1 MEGRVVSAPKIGV
14 RLLHDLDEAA
24 DLLSISRR
32 VVDRLVRDGELD
44 SVKLGRRRL
53 VPHDALT
60 DYIER
65 LVAAR

>member
-1 MEGRVVSAPKIGV
+1 MT

-32 VVDRLVRDGELD
+32 VVDRLVRDGDLD

-53 VPHDALT
+53 IPHDALQA
-60 DYIER
+60 YVEK
-65 LVAAR
+65 LVATS

>member
-1 MEGRVVSAPKIGV
+1 MT

-53 VPHDALT
+53 VPHDALE
-60 DYIER
+60 DYVQR
-65 LVAAR
+65 LVKAS

>member
-1 MEGRVVSAPKIGV
+1 MSAPAV

-53 VPHDALT
+53 VPHEALES
-60 DYIER
+60 YVAR
-65 LVAAR
+65 LVKAS